1 MVYLDNAATT
11 PVLPSFIEIV
21 TEVMKKLWGNPSSP
35 HAWGQAAASQLQTAR
50 TLAAQAINA
59 SSNQIIFTSGGSESN
74 ALALN
79 GWDNIYVSAAEHHSI
94 IMTPGAKL
102 LPVNGDGI
110 IMEGKLDQI
119 EPGSLVS
126 IQMVNSETGV
136 WQDIKT
142 LSKLTHDKGAF
153 FHCDAVQAFPHFR
166 IDVKDLDVDFLS
178 ISGHK
183 FGCASGV
190 GLLYVKNPYLV
201 SPMIHNTQEFGMRGG
216 TENLPYIVAMA
227 KEMARVA
234 EQNHLDHQLIYT
246 SYESYLYDYF
256 RQHELDF
263 RFNGT
268 RINYAILS
276 VSFRGIDALQLVE
289 ALSEQAI
296 YVSTGQACASH
307 EAKPSYILEAMHV
320 PEDYI
325 NGTIRLS
332 FSPETTWEDIKQ
344 AAAAIVACVKLLGGK
359 DE

>member
-1 MVYLDNAATT
+1 MIYLDNAATT
-11 PVLPSFIEIV
+11 PVLPSFME
-21 TEVMKKLWGNPSSP
+21 TANEVMKKLWGNPSSP

-50 TLAAQAINA
+50 ALAAWAINA
-59 SSNQIIFTSGGSESN
+59 SSDQIIFTSGGSESN

-79 GWDNIYVSAAEHHSI
+79 GWEKIYAQAVEHHSI
-94 IMTPGAKL
+94 MMHPNVEL
-102 LPVNGDGI
+102 MPVNEDGI
-110 IMEGKLDQI
+110 IKEGAFGHI
-119 EPGSLVS
+119 CFGSLVS
-126 IQMVNSETGV
+126 VQMVNSETGV

-142 LSKLTHDKGAF
+142 LSKLAHDKGAF
-153 FHCDAVQAFPHFR
+153 FHCDAVQAFPHFQ

-183 FGCASGV
+183 FGCAPGV
-190 GLLYVKNPYLV
+190 GLLYVKDPHLI
-201 SPMIHNTQEFGMRGG
+201 SPMIHNTQEFGVRGG
-216 TENLPYIVAMA
+216 TENLPYIVAMS

-234 EQNHLDHQLIYT
+234 EQNHLNHQLTYT

-256 RQHELDF
+256 RQHGLNF

-276 VSFRGIDALQLVE
+276 ISFRGIDALQLVE
-289 ALSEQAI
+289 ALSEQGI

-307 EAKPSYILEAMHV
+307 EAKPSYTLEAMHV

-359 DE
+359 NE